1 MNCFR
6 AFDFQLKE
14 HERRK
19 TLHMAKT
26 RAVMRGNGNSSA
38 RGGRGGVSGIGGR
51 GGGRGRGGSTK
62 RIDQS
67 PNYIDGSALSIDEEE
82 EDEVEEEDREEESQA
97 GVSEGLSDSN
107 IASKIAAIHIEEGQI
122 QGQNGAGVA
131 ESEEISP
138 PESSTSVSQQIPKPD
153 ISTNSSLE
161 PRNDLS
167 RDEEV
172 SSLTKVGYH

>member
-1 MNCFR
+1 MDSFR
-6 AFDFQLKE
+6 ASDFQLKE

-26 RAVMRGNGNSSA
+26 RAVMRGNGSSA
-38 RGGRGGVSGIGGR
+38 RGGRGGVSGVGGR

-62 RIDQS
+62 RIDQLQK
-67 PNYIDGSALSIDEEE
+67 YIEGSALSIDEEN

-97 GVSEGLSDSN
+97 GFSEGLSDSN
-107 IASKIAAIHIEEGQI
+107 LASKIASIHIEEGQI
-122 QGQNGAGVA
+122 QGQNGARVA

-138 PESSTSVSQQIPKPD
+138 PESLTSVSQQIPNSD
-153 ISTNSSLE
+153 ISTNSSVE
-161 PRNDLS
+161 PRNNLS